1 MLENIFPIDELR
13 SVARAKARSYA
24 FKSVHPKLVE
34 EEIRRGWEIQK
45 KNKTSVRLRR
55 AKPHGVQLEDRV
67 WTLLYRMEFAFLS
80 GAGGAKLLL
89 DLICRRGRRLKSM
102 LLGLR
107 TSLHWRSSVSHKR
120 NSESVHNF
128 RRS

>member
-89 DLICRRGRRLKSM
+89 DPKS
-102 LLGLR
+102 
-107 TSLHWRSSVSHKR
+107 
-120 NSESVHNF
+120 SEGPKTQIDVVGIEDELALAVE
-128 RRS
+128 